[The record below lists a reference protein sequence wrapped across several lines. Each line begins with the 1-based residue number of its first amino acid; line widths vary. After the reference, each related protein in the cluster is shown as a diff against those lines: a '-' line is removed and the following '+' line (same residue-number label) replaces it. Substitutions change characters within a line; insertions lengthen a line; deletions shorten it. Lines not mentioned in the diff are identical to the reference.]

1 MRSMLRFHLAYR
13 CRDSGAC
20 CSSGWPI
27 PVEATLY
34 RTLDEAIAAGR
45 LSVPGRAAFVEA
57 ALPADY
63 ARLLAMDAHGA
74 CVFHDAASKRCVIHQ
89 ALGPTAKP
97 RSCRAFPRIVVQ
109 DPRGVS
115 ISLSHYCP
123 SAVDLLFGSSSLES
137 PSSASDAVEIV
148 DVLPEADDLD
158 ALEGLDARDAL
169 PPVLREGVLLDW
181 ESLTRWERHAA
192 DVFNRASSPE
202 AALARL
208 WRSSDLVRSW
218 RAEDGP
224 LATHVD
230 RVARVVDAEGS
241 SGSSFDGF
249 CADTPRGFFSDTS
262 LVSAVLMAIPED
274 LRPPPR
280 PSLVEAPD
288 ASPGDA
294 RHEAGRVLC
303 RYLAA
308 RAHACWPL
316 HQGAHG
322 LRSQLVYLEAAL
334 AVIRRHLSATH
345 DLREAL
351 RRADLWL
358 VHLASPDRLASA
370 LDALLSPR

>member
-1 MRSMLRFHLAYR
+1 MRSMLRFHQTYR
-13 CRDSGAC
+13 CHDSGAC

-34 RTLDEAIAAGR
+34 RTLDEAIATGR
-45 LSVPGRAAFVEA
+45 LAVPDNGAFVDAE
-57 ALPADY
+57 LPADY

-74 CVFHDAASKRCVIHQ
+74 CVFHDAASKRCVIHG

-115 ISLSHYCP
+115 TSLSHFCP
-123 SAVDLLFGSSSLES
+123 SAVDLLFGSSSCG
-137 PSSASDAVEIV
+137 SDAIEVV
-148 DVLPEADDLD
+148 DVLPEPDDLD
-158 ALEGLDARDAL
+158 AVDGLDAREAL

-181 ESLTRWERHAA
+181 ESLTRWEHHVA
-192 DVFNRASSPE
+192 DVFNRARSPE
-202 AALARL
+202 TALACL

-218 RAEDGP
+218 RAADGP
-224 LATHVD
+224 LAVHVE
-230 RVARVVDAEGS
+230 RVARGVGAEGS
-241 SGSSFDGF
+241 SGSSPDGSGID
-249 CADTPRGFFSDTS
+249 APRGVFPDAS
-262 LVSAVLMAIPED
+262 LVTAVLTAIPED
-274 LRPPPR
+274 LRPPAER
-280 PSLVEAPD
+280 SLVEVSE
-288 ASPGDA
+288 ASPADSRCDA
-294 RHEAGRVLC
+294 ERVLR

-308 RAHACWPL
+308 RAFACWPL

-322 LRSQLVYLEAAL
+322 LRSQLVYLEAVL
-334 AVIRRHLSATH
+334 AVVRRHLSATG
-345 DLREAL
+345 DLREAI

>member
-181 ESLTRWERHAA
+181 ESLTRWER
-192 DVFNRASSPE
+192 RRG
-202 AALARL
+202 RL
-208 WRSSDLVRSW
+208 QSR
-218 RAEDGP
+218 
-224 LATHVD
+224 
-230 RVARVVDAEGS
+230 
-241 SGSSFDGF
+241 
-249 CADTPRGFFSDTS
+249 
-262 LVSAVLMAIPED
+262 
-274 LRPPPR
+274 
-280 PSLVEAPD
+280 
-288 ASPGDA
+288 
-294 RHEAGRVLC
+294 
-303 RYLAA
+303 
-308 RAHACWPL
+308 
-316 HQGAHG
+316 
-322 LRSQLVYLEAAL
+322 QL
-334 AVIRRHLSATH
+334 T
-345 DLREAL
+345 
-351 RRADLWL
+351 
-358 VHLASPDRLASA
+358 
-370 LDALLSPR
+370 